1 MLKNEHVRV
10 EEDCENDKT
19 NPSEEVPSTHYGWG
33 KDRESKNAQESLSNL
48 CVVLK
53 PPAIYKIFHCSI
65 VGIVPYDELAA
76 NSV

>member
-1 MLKNEHVRV
+1 MPKNEHVRV

-19 NPSEEVPSTHYGWG
+19 NPSEEVPNTGYGWG
-33 KDRESKNAQESLSNL
+33 KDRESKNAQESLSNP
-48 CVVLK
+48 CVVLR
-53 PPAIYKIFHCSI
+53 PSAVQEIFDCSI